1 MKSPWFCPY
10 CQQTSQ
16 RRWNLSIHIQRQHPG
31 RYNPLPEMKRVTH
44 LQRQHPGRYNPLPEM
59 KRVIGFD
66 SYSSKPM
73 PESSKSFSPSNDWF
87 DPASIFEKSSKI
99 QNILREIKQLNKTE
113 VNFLLI
119 GINNLP
125 NFRN

>member
-1 MKSPWFCPY
+1 
-10 CQQTSQ
+10 
-16 RRWNLSIHIQRQHPG
+16 
-31 RYNPLPEMKRVTH
+31 MKRVTH

-59 KRVIGFD
+59 KRVRAFD

-73 PESSKSFSPSNDWF
+73 PESSNSFSPPNDWF
-87 DPASIFEKSSKI
+87 DPAHIFEKSSKI
-99 QNILREIKQLNKTE
+99 QNILQEIKQLNKME
-113 VNFLLI
+113 INFLLI